1 MRKRDKFILFFA
13 FVFIISLAVYC
24 FHMTKRIN
32 TNEILITHLKADI
45 DKSISQF
52 NDIYLSIKMLNE
64 DFKSQNKLNNELL
77 YLTYK
82 KNISDLLD
90 ESINVIIR
98 DKPLHGG
105 KWFVNKVD
113 FISPSFVIVQYE
125 DGHELYAALIQILKT
140 DKGYT
145 FKEVN

>member
-1 MRKRDKFILFFA
+1 
-13 FVFIISLAVYC
+13 
-24 FHMTKRIN
+24 MTKRIN

-82 KNISDLLD
+82 KNVKIGRAH
-90 ESINVIIR
+90 V
-98 DKPLHGG
+98 
-105 KWFVNKVD
+105 
-113 FISPSFVIVQYE
+113 
-125 DGHELYAALIQILKT
+125 
-140 DKGYT
+140 
-145 FKEVN
+145 